1 MPFLFQ
7 YLGQFGGVHTKLLQL
22 RPRGAKVGVKTR
34 MAVAHDGSMG
44 QTVYLPTNL
53 HKKTTKCRYII
64 NIPNVGFR
72 VDIRIYRVWPPP
84 RMPVTARAIDMFWRD
99 TIGVKKELH
108 VLEWT

>member
-1 MPFLFQ
+1 MLFLFQ

-53 HKKTTKCRYII
+53 HKKQ
-64 NIPNVGFR
+64 PNVG
-72 VDIRIYRVWPPP
+72 IYHKYTKSRISCGYTYISGMAPSQN
-84 RMPVTARAIDMFWRD
+84 AS
-99 TIGVKKELH
+99 H
-108 VLEWT
+108 HQSY